1 MLSSIIIIIIFLII
15 IHISLIVFM
24 IILVITIIINTLV
37 FNKPR
42 NETPYGVVGSLKWF
56 LCTTMLHCHC
66 AYLCAYYIVLHS
78 ILFMLHLL
86 LDHSANIK
94 IKVKKKYLYVNII
107 SNTLLR

>member
-1 MLSSIIIIIIFLII
+1 MWRDGKPWGRFWMPVIDFLFAWQKLSPGAI
-15 IHISLIVFM
+15 
-24 IILVITIIINTLV
+24 
-37 FNKPR
+37 
-42 NETPYGVVGSLKWF
+42 G
-56 LCTTMLHCHC
+56 HCHC
-66 AYLCAYYIVLHS
+66 AYLCAYYIVLHN